1 MIYQE
6 RYFLSG
12 KWGAAGC
19 PFIEKGKGFQIA
31 DYDYSEEC
39 KYCDIGWKQKGK
51 FIFEKNRNQKI
62 FSS

>member
-1 MIYQE
+1 MIHQE
-6 RYFLSG
+6 WYFLSG
-12 KWGAAGC
+12 KWGAAGY
-19 PFIEKGKGFQIA
+19 PLIEKGKGFQIA
-31 DYDYSEEC
+31 AYDYSEVC